1 MSANSEIFTRNSQ
14 TADEPGH
21 PLNVGGMERIISAIA
36 GGALAVYGLGR
47 RSPFGM
53 VLTLGGASLLH
64 RAVTGYC
71 DAYEILGI
79 NTANT
84 SETEEPVAR
93 DIHVEKSIII
103 DRSPEE
109 LYQFWRRFENLPRF
123 MDHLESVNTISANR
137 SHWKVKGPVGSTLEW
152 DAEIYNEKPNEFI
165 AWRSLEGEVTNA
177 GSVHFAPAGTGST
190 QVKVVL
196 NYNVPGGKVGSML
209 ASLFGREPGQM
220 IEADLERLKQVVEA
234 GEVGSL
240 QRDDSSTSQFA
251 GGTDSN
257 EGGGNQSTPDF
268 EQTRAATAR

>member
-1 MSANSEIFTRNSQ
+1 MSANSEIFTRYDQ
-14 TADEPGH
+14 RAEEPGH
-21 PLNVGGMERIISAIA
+21 PVNVGGVDRIISAIA
-36 GGALAVYGLGR
+36 GGVLAAYGLRR
-47 RSPFGM
+47 RSPLGM
-53 VLTLGGASLLH
+53 VMTLGGASLLH
-64 RAVTGYC
+64 RAATGYC
-71 DAYEILGI
+71 DAYEMLGI

-93 DIHVEKSIII
+93 DIHVEQSIVI

-177 GSVHFAPAGTGST
+177 GSVHFEPAGAGGTN
-190 QVKVVL
+190 VKVVL
-196 NYNVPGGKVGSML
+196 NYNVPGGKMSSML

-220 IEADLERLKQVVEA
+220 IEADLRRLKEVVEA
-234 GEVGSL
+234 GEVPSL
-240 QRDDSSTSQFA
+240 EDPVASLSKNASVDDTSEPGDLNSTS
-251 GGTDSN
+251 S
-257 EGGGNQSTPDF
+257 